1 MAKQLVFKEDARRKL
16 QSGVDKVAN
25 AVSTTLGPKGRNVAL
40 DKKFGAPTV
49 THDGVTVA
57 KEIEL
62 EDPYENMGAQL
73 LKEAATKTNDIAGDG
88 TTTATVLAQAIV
100 NEGLKNVAAG
110 ANPMLL
116 KRGIIHAADIVAG
129 NILTQSTPIET
140 KEEIANVASVSAQD
154 QEIGNLIAEVMDK
167 VGKDGV
173 VTVEESRGLEFE
185 TEYVEGMQ
193 FDRGYISPYFVSNS
207 ETMESSIEEPY
218 ILIHDKK
225 VSAAQDIIPILEKL
239 HQIGKRELV
248 IIAEDVDGEALATM
262 VVNKLRGAI
271 NVLAV
276 KAPGFGDRRKAMLR
290 DIAVLTGG
298 TVISEE
304 TGRKLDS
311 VTVQDLG
318 RAAKVVSTKDDT
330 VIVDGAGEEGAI
342 TGRIDEIRREIDSST
357 SDYDREKLQE
367 RLAKLSGGVA
377 VIRVGAATETELK
390 EKKHRVEDA
399 LSATRAA
406 VEEGI
411 VPGGGVALINAMS
424 SLDGVSMEIGDEN
437 TGVTIM
443 RRALEMPMRKIA
455 ANAGEDGAVII
466 QNVRRAQADAANHRV
481 GFNVMNGE
489 YGDMIDAGIPDP
501 AKVTRGAIENS
512 ASIAAMILTTEALIT
527 DVPEESPP
535 PMPGGGMDGM
545 GGMGGMM

>member
-16 QSGVDKVAN
+16 QSGVDKVAD

-100 NEGLKNVAAG
+100 SEGLKNVAAG

-116 KRGIIHAADIVAG
+116 KRGIIHAADVVARD
-129 NILTQSTPIET
+129 ILDQSTPIET
-140 KEEIANVASVSAQD
+140 RDEIANVASVSAQD
-154 QEIGNLIAEVMDK
+154 KEIGDLIAEVMDK

-271 NVLAV
+271 NVLGV

-342 TGRIDEIRREIDSST
+342 AGRIEEIRREIDAST

-424 SLDGVSMEIGDEN
+424 SLDDVSMEIGDEN
-437 TGVTIM
+437 TGVRIM

-466 QNVRRAQADAANHRV
+466 QNVRRAQQEGDNHRV
-481 GFNVMNGE
+481 GFNVMNGA

-527 DVPEESPP
+527 DVPEEAPP
-535 PMPGGGMDGM
+535 PMPPGGMDGM
-545 GGMGGMM
+545 GGMM